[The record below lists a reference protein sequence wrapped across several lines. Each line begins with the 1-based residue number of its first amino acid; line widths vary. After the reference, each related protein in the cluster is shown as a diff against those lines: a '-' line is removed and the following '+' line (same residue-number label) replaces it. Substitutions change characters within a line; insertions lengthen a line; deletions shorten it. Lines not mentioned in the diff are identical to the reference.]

1 MLRPRPAR
9 HFGQTAKTS
18 RSKSLRRAPAHKINT
33 PRSAALASAKGE
45 GRLGSLI
52 YGSPGSKIE
61 IDDRLLAHLQLVIVT
76 KLRRNEQFLFA
87 WDHDEAYAR
96 GHTALWINP
105 SIPLHFQ
112 YVGGKRP
119 TLNRAWTEA
128 LMDAANSTG
137 GLRAVPEPP
146 ER

>member
-1 MLRPRPAR
+1 M
-9 HFGQTAKTS
+9 
-18 RSKSLRRAPAHKINT
+18 
-33 PRSAALASAKGE
+33 KGE